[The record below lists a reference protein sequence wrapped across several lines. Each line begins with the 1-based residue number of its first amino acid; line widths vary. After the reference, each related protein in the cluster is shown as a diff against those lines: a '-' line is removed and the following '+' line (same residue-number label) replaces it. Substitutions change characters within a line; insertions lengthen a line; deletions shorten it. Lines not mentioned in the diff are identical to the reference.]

1 VPDTRAH
8 QGLTDVPFHLLVDSV
23 QDYAIFMLDAGG
35 HIISWNRGAER
46 IKGYTEKEIVG
57 QHFSTF
63 YPPEDRE
70 RGIPERGLSAAKREG
85 HFEGEGWRVR
95 KDGSRFW
102 ANVVITAVY
111 DDTGTLLGFGKV
123 TRDLTEKKWQDE
135 RDRQLE
141 RERAGRAEAEAANR
155 AKSQFLTTMS
165 HELRTPLNAII
176 GHIDL
181 LELGVQG
188 PLSDPQR
195 TSLER
200 IRRSS
205 KYLLSLIN
213 DILNVA
219 RVESGVVEYEIE
231 TVNANELLVGLE
243 DLVTPQFAAH
253 GVTFIRVVC
262 DPAVRI
268 RSDADKTR
276 QILLNLLTNAY
287 RFTDAGGSVELA
299 CASHDDH
306 VAITVKDTGRGIAP
320 ERLASIFE
328 PFVQIDRH
336 LSAESQQGV
345 GLGLSISRELARR
358 MGGDLTVV
366 STLGSGSTF
375 TLILPAAK

>member
-1 VPDTRAH
+1 MPNSAAGHGITE
-8 QGLTDVPFHLLVDSV
+8 VPFQLLVASV
-23 QDYAIFMLDAGG
+23 QDYAIFMLDPAG

-57 QHFSTF
+57 QHFSVF
-63 YPPEDRE
+63 YTPEDRA
-70 RGIPERGLSAAKREG
+70 RGLPERGLLAAERDG
-85 HFEGEGWRVR
+85 HFEGEGWRVK

-102 ANVVITAVY
+102 ADVVITAVY
-111 DDTGTLLGFGKV
+111 DDSGSLVGFGKV

-141 RERAGRAEAEAANR
+141 RERASRSEAEAANR
-155 AKSQFLTTMS
+155 AKGQFLTTMS

-188 PLSDPQR
+188 ELSDAQR
-195 TSLER
+195 MSIER
-200 IRRSS
+200 IRKSS

-213 DILNVA
+213 DILNIA
-219 RVESGVVEYEIE
+219 RIESGVVEYDIE
-231 TVNANELLVGLE
+231 SVNANELLAALE

-262 DPAVRI
+262 DEAVRI
-268 RSDADKTR
+268 RSDPEKTQ
-276 QILLNLLTNAY
+276 QIVLNLLTNAY
-287 RFTDAGGSVELA
+287 RFTEAAGSVELA
-299 CASHDDH
+299 CARSADQ
-306 VAITVKDTGRGIAP
+306 VLITVKDTGRGIPA

-336 LSAESQQGV
+336 LSAQSQQGV
-345 GLGLSISRELARR
+345 GLGLSISRELARQ

-366 STLGSGSTF
+366 STVGGGSTF
-375 TLILPAAK
+375 TLALPAG